1 MMPGFLI
8 HVGASVLCSHGGQ
21 AQATAPNPR
30 VTVSGQ
36 PTVTMPAP
44 WLVAGCA
51 LPPPTAANGPCVSAQ
66 FVTAATRVTSNGQPL
81 LLFDSQA
88 ICAPTGTPLLIVA
101 SQTRV
106 TAM

>member
-1 MMPGFLI
+1 MPGFLI
-8 HVGASVLCSHGGQ
+8 HVGASVLCAHGGQ

-30 VTVSGQ
+30 VAVSGQ
-36 PTVTMPAP
+36 PTVTLAAP

-51 LPPPTAANGPCVSAQ
+51 LPPPTAANGPCISAQ

-88 ICAPTGTPLLIVA
+88 ICTPTGTPLLIVA

>member
-1 MMPGFLI
+1 MPGFLI

-21 AQATAPNPR
+21 AQATVPNPR
-30 VTVSGQ
+30 VAVSGQ
-36 PTVTMPAP
+36 PTATIAAP

-51 LPPPTAANGPCVSAQ
+51 LPPPTAANGPCISAQ

-88 ICAPTGTPLLIVA
+88 ICTPTGTPLLIVA